1 MNLGIE
7 EKLLLLKIK
16 TRKDPEAF
24 GCLYD
29 NYVEK
34 IYRFIFFKVSSKE
47 EAEDLT
53 SEVFLKAWNYLIG
66 EEREVGNFTGFI
78 FQIARNKV
86 IDFYRA
92 RAHKQ
97 EKETALDPE
106 LEISTVDKNFEQV
119 AVNQELEKL
128 LKTVKQLKQEYQEIV
143 LLRYVEEM
151 SISEIAKILEKS
163 NLNVRVTLHR
173 AGKKLKELYG

>member
-16 TRKDPEAF
+16 TKKDPEAF
-24 GCLYD
+24 GYLYD

-34 IYRFIFFKVSSKE
+34 IYRFVFFKVSSKE

-53 SEVFLKAWNYLIG
+53 SEVFLKAWDYLISEG
-66 EEREVGNFTGFI
+66 KEVGNFTGFI

-86 IDFYRA
+86 IDFYRTRA
-92 RAHKQ
+92 RKQ
-97 EKETALDPE
+97 ETALDPE
-106 LEISTVDKNFEQV
+106 LEISMVDKNFEQV
-119 AVNQELEKL
+119 AANQELEKL
-128 LKTVKQLKQEYQEIV
+128 LNIIKQLKQEYQEIV

-151 SISEIAKILEKS
+151 SISEIARILEKS
-163 NLNVRVTLHR
+163 SLNVRVTLHR
-173 AGKKLKELYG
+173 AGKKLKELVG